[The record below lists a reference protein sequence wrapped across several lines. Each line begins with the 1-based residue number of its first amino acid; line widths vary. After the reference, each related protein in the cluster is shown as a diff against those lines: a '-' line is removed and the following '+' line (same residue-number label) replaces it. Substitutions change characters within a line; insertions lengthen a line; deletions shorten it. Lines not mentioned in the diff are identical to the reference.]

1 MAPGLDAAAS
11 FVRGKAPG
19 APLVGL
25 VLGSGLGGYAG
36 GLEGAVAL
44 PYADIPGFPAA
55 AVAGHRGE
63 LVLGTVRGVSVACL
77 AGRVH
82 LYEGHPPER
91 VVFGV
96 RLLAALGC
104 RAVLL
109 TNAAG
114 GIRDDLRPGGLLLI
128 ADHVNLTGANPLVGP
143 AEPEYARFPDMTT
156 AYDVRLRELAHDTAR
171 AEGILLTDGVY
182 AGLLGPSYETPAEI
196 RWLKTLGADAV
207 GMSTVLEVIALRHR
221 NVRVGALSVITNLA
235 AGLAGRALDHDEVQ
249 VAAAEARER
258 LERLL
263 SGWISR
269 TALEVGHD

>member
-1 MAPGLDAAAS
+1 MASDLDAAAS
-11 FVRGKAPG
+11 FVRARAPEK
-19 APLVGL
+19 PLIGL
-25 VLGSGLGGYAG
+25 VLGSGLGGYAA
-36 GLEGAVAL
+36 GLEGRTAL
-44 PYADIPGFPAA
+44 AYTSIPGFPAP

-63 LVLGTVRGVSVACL
+63 LVLGKVRGVSVACL
-77 AGRVH
+77 SGRVH
-82 LYEGHPPER
+82 LYEGHAPER

-96 RLLAALGC
+96 RLLAAVGC

-114 GIRDDLRPGGLLLI
+114 GIREGLRPGALLLI
-128 ADHVNLTGANPLVGP
+128 ADHVNLTGTNPLVGP
-143 AEPEYARFPDMTT
+143 NEPGHPRFPDMTA
-156 AYDVRLRELAHDTAR
+156 AYDIGLRELARDTAR
-171 AEGILLTDGVY
+171 EAGIDLTEGVY
-182 AGLLGPSYETPAEI
+182 AGVLGPSYETPAEI
-196 RWLKTLGADAV
+196 RALKTLGADAV

-249 VAAAEARER
+249 AAAAEARER

-269 TALEVGHD
+269 TALEVARD